1 MDEHYSIIET
11 QRDRAMTCS
20 PRMTDFAL
28 AAPRATP
35 RPGLLRLI
43 FEAVVD
49 SRRRSAERDIAR
61 FVGRTGGRFTD
72 DIERQITNRLV
83 NSDWNFRR

>member
-1 MDEHYSIIET
+1 
-11 QRDRAMTCS
+11 MTYS
-20 PRMTDFAL
+20 PRITEFAL
-28 AAPRATP
+28 PAAPAASR
-35 RPGLLRLI
+35 RGVLRRM

-72 DIERQITNRLV
+72 DVERQITNRLI
-83 NSDWNFRR
+83 NGDWNFRR